1 MTVNT
6 KDYWRALAI
15 YKAGLVKKKVSG
27 TASAVV
33 LLVYSDALTEM
44 ERELG
49 KNASR
54 VALLWGQDIWGPGK
68 WLRNWHDFF
77 SKKHEPQL
85 YDQRRYQKKYEEYLN
100 YSTFMIQRSQLWRRH
115 IIDYKNNTHWVDKFS
130 PQLKAVIG
138 LSMTELMKWA
148 LINEYQKDYLT
159 WKPERG
165 LQQMLSE
172 RPDLVTALRIAQI
185 YGIDARKYPIRVE
198 KRPWYV
204 EVIEIGISFVPI
216 VGNLVAAYEAEA
228 GHDLFGYN
236 LDPIERAI
244 LAGSVLLPFAGRMVK
259 GGRALYTSRRMGK
272 LYGRDA
278 KTWSRMMASG
288 ERLSS
293 NPEALR
299 VLRQADESVRG
310 RKPLGNKLAKEVDGA
325 MTKVRPGKVA
335 ATSTTSVS
343 RKVKDA
349 FAKLSGKYK
358 VIDELDELAIQRVIE
373 SGPSINHMK
382 GQLLEELLE
391 TRVVKFLQDPHAA
404 KALGINVPTHELRF
418 IPGHLVRDASGR
430 VGRQITDGI
439 LVRKVKDGLEI
450 LGIFEAK
457 AGKSAARE
465 LKATSTSI
473 NKMSDLERAEL
484 RAFAK
489 DEYKELLEQARLD
502 GTKVTKN
509 IDQIEKEII
518 KTEHGGQVRRDIE
531 RLDQNVGG
539 AAIKIRIGGV
549 ETPIKVSATRT
560 RIFGVLPK
568 DLRPEFIAKL
578 KADVQS
584 LHYNFDI
591 FGIDITTKQLKDI
604 AKELSKLLP

>member
-1 MTVNT
+1 MAVNA
-6 KDYWRALAI
+6 KDYWQALAR
-15 YKAGLVKKKVSG
+15 YKANLVKKKAG
-27 TASAVV
+27 GKAIAVD
-33 LLVYSDALTEM
+33 LLVYNDALTKM

-68 WLRNWHDFF
+68 WFRNLLDFF
-77 SKKHEPQL
+77 SKKYLPQL
-85 YDQRRYQKKYEEYLN
+85 YDQKRYQKKSEEYHN
-100 YSTFMIQRSQLWRRH
+100 YSIFMIKRSQLWRRH

-130 PQLKAVIG
+130 PQLKAVIE
-138 LSMTELMKWA
+138 LSMTELTKWA
-148 LINEYQKDYLT
+148 QTNQYQKDYLT
-159 WKPERG
+159 WKPEHG
-165 LQQMLSE
+165 LQQMLSN

-185 YGIDARKYPIRVE
+185 YGVDTRKYTIRVE

-204 EVIEIGISFVPI
+204 EVIEIGVSFVPI
-216 VGNLVAAYEAEA
+216 VGNIVAAHEASA
-228 GHDLFGYN
+228 GHDLFGYS
-236 LDPIERAI
+236 LDPTERAI

-259 GGRALYTSRRMGK
+259 GGRALYTSRRMVK

-335 ATSTTSVS
+335 AASTPSVS
-343 RKVKDA
+343 RKIKDA
-349 FAKLSGKYK
+349 FTKLSGKHK
-358 VIDELDELAIQRVIE
+358 LIDELDELAIQRVIE
-373 SGPSINHMK
+373 HGPSVDLMK

-391 TRVVKFLQDPHAA
+391 TRVVKFLEDPHAA
-404 KALGINVPTHELRF
+404 KALGINAPTHELRF

-489 DEYKELLEQARLD
+489 DEYRELIEQARLD

-509 IDQIEKEII
+509 IEQIEKEII
-518 KTEHGGQVRRDIE
+518 KTERGGQVRRDIE

-539 AAIKIRIGGV
+539 GAINIRIGGV

-568 DLRPEFIAKL
+568 DLKPGNLAANLQEL
-578 KADVQS
+578 C
-584 LHYNFDI
+584 YNFDI
-591 FGIDITTKQLKDI
+591 FGIDITTKQLKEI
-604 AKELSKLLP
+604 AKELSMLVP